1 MKVAIR
7 SKDGITVSDSVTCFS
22 GYLIYEL
29 DGEKIVKREFR
40 KCDSSHST
48 DLRYIGDCDAI
59 ISRTL
64 MPEERES
71 LRKKGKEVLITF
83 NSSPEEALR
92 IFLNQRIFSD
102 SFVQ

>member
-22 GYLIYEL
+22 GYLVYEL
-29 DGEKIVKREFR
+29 DGEEIVKREFR
-40 KCDSSHST
+40 KCSSSHST
-48 DLRYIGDCDAI
+48 GLRYIGDCDAV

-64 MPEERES
+64 LPEEKEF
-71 LRKKGKEVLITF
+71 LRKIGKEVLITF

-92 IFLNQRIFSD
+92 LFLRQKIYSE
-102 SFVQ
+102 SLVH